1 MALSQLEVT
10 GAEVYA
16 VTVGNE
22 LSKRGHNVIYVSDT
36 LSKPILAQFIPI
48 GFNKRSPHRRLWQI
62 FKLVLIIKYNKI
74 QLVHAHSRAAGWSS
88 YIACKITGTPMVTT
102 VHGRQSVHR
111 SRKIFHAFGHTAI
124 AIAEAI
130 KDQIV
135 LDLDVPARQV
145 VVLRNAINT
154 HDFAI
159 SPLKRPNGKPIISII
174 GRLTG
179 PKGALCFQLL
189 ERALNNLITDSKIDI
204 RIVTSSQLPERF
216 SKYQEFVRRQDP
228 DQSILEEIK
237 DSQLIIGAGRVAVE
251 ALLVGRP
258 VFAIGEAMSI
268 GLITPENLD
277 EALKSNFGDIG
288 PKELQIDFDEVKDH
302 LENFVEAL
310 NNYSNPTLT
319 KLKSEITTL
328 RLRVAKEF
336 NLINIVDKLESIY
349 QTAIVDTLKREMP
362 ILMYHRFIAHESEK
376 GVHGTWMHEHRFENH
391 LKLIKN
397 LGYETITFR
406 DLDEKGFIHRLEP
419 NGKYIIITADDGY
432 RDNLTRMLPL
442 LEKYDMKAVVFIVS
456 NETHN
461 RWDTDHPT
469 NPDVRAELLSPS
481 EIKTLD
487 DSGRIEIGGHTSS
500 HAKLDELSH
509 IEQRREITENKDRLE
524 SILGHTIISFA
535 YPYGNIDENAK
546 SEVRAAGYH
555 FAVAT
560 DSGPRQMHLDP
571 FQIRR
576 IAVFPRTST
585 FGLWRKIRGN
595 YVWRR

>member
-1 MALSQLEVT
+1 MTLSQLEVT

-22 LSKRGHNVIYVSDT
+22 LSKRGHDVIYVSDT
-36 LSKPILAQFIPI
+36 LSKAVLGQFIPLQ
-48 GFNKRSPHRRLWQI
+48 FNKRSPLRRLWQVLRLI
-62 FKLVLIIKYNKI
+62 LIIKYNKI

-88 YIACKITGTPMVTT
+88 YIACKITRTPIVTT
-102 VHGRQSVHR
+102 VHGRQSVHK
-111 SRKIFHAFGHTAI
+111 SRKILHAFGHTAI
-124 AIAEAI
+124 TVAEAI
-130 KDQIV
+130 REQIV
-135 LDLDVPARQV
+135 QDLGVPERQV
-145 VVLRNAINT
+145 TVLRNAIDTNK
-154 HDFAI
+154 F
-159 SPLKRPNGKPIISII
+159 PLLPLENPNSKPIVSII

-179 PKGALCFQLL
+179 PKGELCLKLL
-189 ERALNNLITDSKIDI
+189 ECVFNKLIEKGHINL
-204 RIVTSSQLPERF
+204 RIVTSSEVTQRF
-216 SKYQEFVRRQDP
+216 VKYAKHIARPDPNQD
-228 DQSILEEIK
+228 ILEEIK
-237 DSQLIIGAGRVAVE
+237 NSHLIIGAGRVAAE

-258 VFAIGEAMSI
+258 VFAIGEAKSL
-268 GLITPENLD
+268 GLITLNNLD

-288 PKELQIDFDEVKDH
+288 PKELQINFDEVKDQ

-310 NNYSNPTLT
+310 NNGPNSILV
-319 KLKSEITTL
+319 KLRSEITTL
-328 RLRVAKEF
+328 RSKVDREF
-336 NLINIVDKLESIY
+336 NLINIVDKLEEIY
-349 QTAIVDTLKREMP
+349 QTAVVDTLKREMP

-391 LKLIKN
+391 LRLIKA

-406 DLDEKGFIHRLEP
+406 DFDERGFIHRLDP
-419 NGKYIIITADDGY
+419 NKKYLILTADDGY

-442 LEKYDMKAVVFIVS
+442 LEKYDMKAVIFIVS

-469 NPDVRAELLSPS
+469 NPDVRADLLSPS
-481 EIKTLD
+481 EIKALD
-487 DSGRIEIGGHTSS
+487 NSGRVEIGGHTSS
-500 HAKLDELSH
+500 HAKLDELSPL
-509 IEQRREITENKDRLE
+509 EQRREIAENKDRLE
-524 SILGHTIISFA
+524 SILGHPIVSFA
-535 YPYGNIDENAK
+535 YPYGNINESAK
-546 SEVRAAGYH
+546 LEVQAAGYH
-555 FAVAT
+555 YAVAT

>member
-1 MALSQLEVT
+1 MTLSQLEVT

-22 LSKRGHNVIYVSDT
+22 LSKRGHVVIYVSDT
-36 LSKPILAQFIPI
+36 LSKPILGQVIPLQ
-48 GFNKRSPHRRLWQI
+48 FNKRSPLRRLCQVLRLI
-62 FKLVLIIKYNKI
+62 LIIKYNKI

-88 YIACKITGTPMVTT
+88 YIACKLTRTPMVTT
-102 VHGRQSVHR
+102 VHGRQPAHS
-111 SRKIFHAFGHTAI
+111 SRKLLHAFGHTAI
-124 AIAEAI
+124 AVAEAI
-130 KDQIV
+130 KGQIV
-135 LDLDVPARQV
+135 QDLGVPERQV
-145 VVLRNAINT
+145 TVLRNAIDTNK
-154 HDFAI
+154 F
-159 SPLKRPNGKPIISII
+159 PLFPLEHPHLKPVVSII

-179 PKGALCFQLL
+179 PKGVLCLKLL
-189 ERALNNLITDSKIDI
+189 ECVFIKLIEGDHINL
-204 RIVTSSQLPERF
+204 RIVTSSEITQG
-216 SKYQEFVRRQDP
+216 FVQYGKHITRLDPNQD
-228 DQSILEEIK
+228 ILEEIK
-237 DSQLIIGAGRVAVE
+237 NSHLIIGAGRVAAE

-258 VFAIGEAMSI
+258 VFAIGEAKSL
-268 GLITPENLD
+268 GLITLNNLD

-288 PKELQIDFDEVKDH
+288 PKELQINFDEVKGQI
-302 LENFVEAL
+302 ENFVEAL
-310 NNYSNPTLT
+310 NDGPTPILK
-319 KLKSEITTL
+319 KLQSEITTL
-328 RLRVAKEF
+328 RSKVDNEF
-336 NLINIVDKLESIY
+336 NLINIVAKLEGVY
-349 QTAIVDTLKREMP
+349 QTAVVDTLKREIP

-376 GVHGTWMHEHRFENH
+376 GVHGTWIHEHRFENH
-391 LKLIKN
+391 LKLIKA

-406 DLDEKGFIHRLEP
+406 DFDDKGFIHRFEP
-419 NGKYIIITADDGY
+419 NKKYLMITADDGY

-469 NPDVRAELLSPS
+469 NPDIRADLLSPS
-481 EIKTLD
+481 EIKALD

-500 HAKLDELSH
+500 HAKLDELSPL
-509 IEQRREITENKDRLE
+509 EQRREITENKNLLE
-524 SILGHTIISFA
+524 SILTHSIISFA
-535 YPYGNIDENAK
+535 YPYGNINENAK
-546 SEVRAAGYH
+546 SEVQAAGYR
-555 FAVAT
+555 FAMAT